1 MLPKQHIE
9 LLKEFVALC
18 KEKPAL
24 LSDPQLSFFADFVR
38 SLGGKVPEAAK
49 EDSSSEHHHDKE
61 PSFPSAGEPEEAEEP
76 VVESDLELDNEGV
89 IKPDKDI
96 DLPMGDEGVEVTE
109 DMIEKSNDKRSEAA
123 SQFSDGKYQE
133 AFEAYTEA
141 IKLNPGSALLHA
153 KRANVLI
160 HLKSPNAAIKDCN
173 KALSINPDSAQAYK
187 FRGRANRLL
196 GNFEE
201 AHNDLA
207 TACKFDY
214 DDEANAWLKEVEP
227 NYKKLFEHK
236 RKHERKLEER
246 EERKRQERRK
256 RAQEAYEK
264 SKTEPKSCCSED
276 DEFDATGGAG
286 GIPAFLNDPEIM
298 AAFKDPEVMKAF
310 SEVSSNPMNMA
321 KYQNNPK
328 VVKVLEKLASKMGAG
343 QGMPGSFFQ
352 HAAPGA
358 DAGAKPK
365 TAKPDIDI
373 D

>member
-1 MLPKQHIE
+1 MLPRQHLE

-18 KEKPAL
+18 KEKPDL

-38 SLGGKVPEAAK
+38 SLGGNVPEATNA
-49 EDSSSEHHHDKE
+49 ESASAHYNDES
-61 PSFPSAGEPEEAEEP
+61 SFPSAAEPEDEEP
-76 VVESDLELDNEGV
+76 IVESDLEIDNEGV
-89 IKPDKDI
+89 VQPDKDI
-96 DLPMGDEGVEVTE
+96 DLPMGEEGIEITE
-109 DMIEKSNDKRSEAA
+109 DMVEKSNDKRAEAA
-123 SQFSDGKYQE
+123 SQFSDGNYQE

-160 HLKSPNAAIKDCN
+160 HLKKPNAAIKDCN

-187 FRGRANRLL
+187 YRGRAHRLL

-201 AHNDLA
+201 AHTDLA

-227 NYKKLFEHK
+227 NYKKIFEHK

-264 SKTEPKSCCSED
+264 SKAEPKSCCAED
-276 DEFDATGGAG
+276 DECDAQSGAG

-298 AAFKDPEVMKAF
+298 TAFKDPEVMKAF
-310 SEVSSNPMNMA
+310 AEVSQNPMNMA

-328 VVKVLEKLASKMGAG
+328 VMKVLEKLASKMGTG

-352 HAAPGA
+352 RAASGA
-358 DAGAKPK
+358 EAKPK
-365 TAKPDIDI
+365 SAKPDIDI